1 MSEDLHSSLTISL
14 TDFETSD
21 AIILY
26 CSGISTIS
34 SNAWPFE
41 SSFFIVTYFF
51 SEGFKLFFEFTNKFG
66 GSDLPEKSSTYRAFI
81 LQKKMILTLGFLS
94 RFMWGFF
101 GLLWVIFEISLSAA
115 SIGLFFL
122 LPILEI
128 SIFQKWVNFCESNL
142 FFIRIRVTRCDSQMW
157 SRNEEHSSLELKVK
171 SSQRK

>member
-81 LQKKMILTLGFLS
+81 LQKNDSDPWLSFSLHVRFFWSSVSNFRNFIISSFNRIIFSSPHIGNLYFSKMSQF
-94 RFMWGFF
+94 
-101 GLLWVIFEISLSAA
+101 LWVKFIF
-115 SIGLFFL
+115 
-122 LPILEI
+122 
-128 SIFQKWVNFCESNL
+128 
-142 FFIRIRVTRCDSQMW
+142 
-157 SRNEEHSSLELKVK
+157 H
-171 SSQRK
+171 